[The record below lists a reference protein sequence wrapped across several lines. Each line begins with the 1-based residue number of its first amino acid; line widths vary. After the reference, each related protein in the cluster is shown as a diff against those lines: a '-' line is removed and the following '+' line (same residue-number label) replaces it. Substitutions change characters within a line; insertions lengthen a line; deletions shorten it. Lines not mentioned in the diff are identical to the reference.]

1 MPASSALITADN
13 PKGADIFFPN
23 EIAGLTNFGKNLP
36 KIDPKAPPDFFFYL
50 CFAHSYIS

>member
-36 KIDPKAPPDFFFYL
+36 KIDPKAPPDFFF
-50 CFAHSYIS
+50 